1 MKAIV
6 FDVFGTI
13 VDWRSSL
20 IHQFGELEKELGIDL
35 PSEALADQW
44 RQLYAPSMDRVR
56 RGEIP
61 WTILDDLHRESLV
74 TLLDQHG
81 IALDEA
87 TIDRINLF
95 WHRLTPWPDVQRG
108 LQHLKEDY
116 IIGTLTNGNVS
127 LMVDV
132 ARHAQLPWD
141 MIFCA
146 ELFEH
151 YKPDPEV
158 YLGACRLLR
167 LPPEEVM
174 LCAAHN
180 ADLHAARALGMKT
193 AFIPRRTEYGPSQS
207 NDLEAEEAWDFVAD
221 DLVELSEQLIRDR
234 RRA

>member
-20 IHQFGELEKELGIDL
+20 IHQFNELEKEQGIEL

-61 WTILDDLHRESLV
+61 WTVLDELHRESLV
-74 TLLDQHG
+74 KLFDQQG

-87 TIDRINLF
+87 TIDRVNHF
-95 WHRLTPWPDVQRG
+95 WHQLDPWPDVPLG
-108 LQHLKEDY
+108 LQRLKEHG
-116 IIGTLTNGNVS
+116 IIATLTNGNVS

-132 ARHAQLPWD
+132 ARHAKLPWD

-151 YKPDPEV
+151 YKPDSEV

-180 ADLHAARALGMKT
+180 ADLRAARALGMKT
-193 AFIPRRTEYGPSQS
+193 AFIPRRTEYGPQQR
-207 NDLEAEEAWDFVAD
+207 NDLEAEEAWDFVAE
-221 DLVELSEQLIRDR
+221 DLVALSERLTGY
-234 RRA
+234 

>member
-20 IHQFGELEKELGIDL
+20 IHQFGELEKELGIEL

-56 RGEIP
+56 QGEIP
-61 WTILDDLHRESLV
+61 WTVLDDLHRESLV
-74 TLLDQHG
+74 KLLNQHG

-108 LQHLKEDY
+108 LQRLKEQY
-116 IIGTLTNGNVS
+116 IIATLTNGNIS

-132 ARHAQLPWD
+132 ARYAELPWD
-141 MIFCA
+141 MVFSA
-146 ELFEH
+146 ELFQH

-180 ADLHAARALGMKT
+180 SDLRAARALGLKT
-193 AFIPRRTEYGPSQS
+193 AFIPRRKEYGPQQR
-207 NDLEAEEAWDFVAD
+207 NDLEAEEAWDVVAE
-221 DLVELSEQLIRDR
+221 DLVALSEQLK
-234 RRA
+234 AQ

>member
-20 IHQFGELEKELGIDL
+20 INQFNELEKELGIEL
-35 PSEALADQW
+35 PSEVLADQW

-61 WTILDDLHRESLV
+61 WTVLDDLHRESLV
-74 TLLDQHG
+74 KLLNQLG

-87 TIDRINLF
+87 TIDRVNYF
-95 WHRLTPWPDVQRG
+95 WHQLEPWPDVPHG
-108 LQHLKEDY
+108 LQRLKEHT
-116 IIGTLTNGNVS
+116 IIATLTNGNVS

-132 ARHAQLPWD
+132 ARHAKLPWD

-180 ADLHAARALGMKT
+180 SDLRAARALGMKT
-193 AFIPRRTEYGPSQS
+193 AFIPRRTEYGPQQS
-207 NDLEAEEAWDFVAD
+207 KDLEAEEAWDFVAE
-221 DLVELSEQLIRDR
+221 DLVALSERLIE
-234 RRA
+234 

>member
-20 IHQFGELEKELGIDL
+20 INQFNELEKELGVEL
-35 PSEALADQW
+35 PSEVLTDQW
-44 RQLYAPSMDRVR
+44 RHQYAPSMNRVR
-56 RGEIP
+56 QGENP
-61 WTILDDLHRESLV
+61 WMGLDDLHRESLV
-74 TLLDQHG
+74 KLLNQHG

-87 TIDRINLF
+87 TIDRVNHF
-95 WHRLTPWPDVQRG
+95 WHQLEPWPDVQNG
-108 LQHLKEDY
+108 LQRLKEHY
-116 IIGTLTNGNVS
+116 IIGTLTNGNLS

-132 ARHAQLPWD
+132 ARHAKLPWD

-146 ELFEH
+146 ELFQH

-180 ADLHAARALGMKT
+180 YDLRAARALGMKT
-193 AFIPRRTEYGPSQS
+193 AFIPRRTEYGPQQS
-207 NDLEAEEAWDFVAD
+207 KDLEAEEAWDFVAE
-221 DLVELSEQLIRDR
+221 DLVALSERLVRDR
-234 RRA
+234 RRT

>member
-20 IHQFGELEKELGIDL
+20 INQFNELEKELGIEL
-35 PSEALADQW
+35 PSEVLADQW

-56 RGEIP
+56 KGEIP
-61 WTILDDLHRESLV
+61 WTVLDDLHRESLV
-74 TLLDQHG
+74 TLLNQHG

-87 TIDRINLF
+87 TIDRVNYF
-95 WHRLTPWPDVQRG
+95 WHQLEPWPDVPHG
-108 LQHLKEDY
+108 LQRLKEHT
-116 IIGTLTNGNVS
+116 IIATLTNGNVS

-132 ARHAQLPWD
+132 ARHAKLPWD

-151 YKPDPEV
+151 YKPDSEV

-180 ADLHAARALGMKT
+180 ADLRAARALGMKT
-193 AFIPRRTEYGPSQS
+193 AFIPRRTEYGPQQS
-207 NDLEAEEAWDFVAD
+207 KDLEAEEAWDFVAE
-221 DLVELSEQLIRDR
+221 DLVALSESLIE
-234 RRA
+234 

>member
-20 IHQFGELEKELGIDL
+20 IHQFNELEKELGIEL
-35 PSEALADQW
+35 PSEVLADQW

-56 RGEIP
+56 KGEIP
-61 WTILDDLHRESLV
+61 WTVLDDLHRESLV
-74 TLLDQHG
+74 TLLNQHG

-87 TIDRINLF
+87 TIDRVNYF
-95 WHRLTPWPDVQRG
+95 WHQLEPWPDVPHG
-108 LQHLKEDY
+108 LQRLKEHT
-116 IIGTLTNGNVS
+116 IIATLTNGNVS

-132 ARHAQLPWD
+132 ALHAKLPWD

-151 YKPDPEV
+151 YKPDSEV

-180 ADLHAARALGMKT
+180 ADLRAARVLGMKT
-193 AFIPRRTEYGPSQS
+193 AFIPRRTEYGPQQS
-207 NDLEAEEAWDFVAD
+207 KDLEAEEAWDFVAE
-221 DLVELSEQLIRDR
+221 DLVALSECLIE
-234 RRA
+234 

>member
-20 IHQFGELEKELGIDL
+20 IHQFNELEKDLGIEL
-35 PSEALADQW
+35 PSEVLADQW

-61 WTILDDLHRESLV
+61 WTVLDDLHRESLV
-74 TLLDQHG
+74 TLLNQHG

-87 TIDRINLF
+87 TIDRVNYF
-95 WHRLTPWPDVQRG
+95 WHQLEPWPDVPHG
-108 LQHLKEDY
+108 LQRLKEHT
-116 IIGTLTNGNVS
+116 IIATLTNGNVS

-132 ARHAQLPWD
+132 ARHAKLPWD

-151 YKPDPEV
+151 YKPDSEV

-180 ADLHAARALGMKT
+180 ADLRAARALGMKT
-193 AFIPRRTEYGPSQS
+193 AFIPRRTEYDPQQS
-207 NDLEAEEAWDFVAD
+207 KDLEAEEAWDFVAE
-221 DLVELSEQLIRDR
+221 DLVALSESLIE
-234 RRA
+234 

>member
-20 IHQFGELEKELGIDL
+20 INQFNELEKELGIEL
-35 PSEALADQW
+35 PSEVLADQW

-61 WTILDDLHRESLV
+61 WTVLDDLHRESLV
-74 TLLDQHG
+74 KLLNQHG

-87 TIDRINLF
+87 TIDRVNYF
-95 WHRLTPWPDVQRG
+95 WHQLEPWPDVPHG
-108 LQHLKEDY
+108 LQRLKEQA
-116 IIGTLTNGNVS
+116 IIATLTNGNVS

-132 ARHAQLPWD
+132 ARHAKLPWD

-180 ADLHAARALGMKT
+180 ADLRAARALGMKT
-193 AFIPRRTEYGPSQS
+193 AFIPRRTEYGTQQS
-207 NDLEAEEAWDFVAD
+207 KDLEAEEAWDFVAE
-221 DLVELSEQLIRDR
+221 DLVALSEWLIE
-234 RRA
+234 

>member
-20 IHQFGELEKELGIDL
+20 IHQFRGLEKELGIDL
-35 PSEALADQW
+35 LSEELADQW

-61 WTILDDLHRESLV
+61 WTVLDELHRESLV
-74 TLLDQHG
+74 KLFDQQG

-87 TIDRINLF
+87 TIDRVNHF
-95 WHRLTPWPDVQRG
+95 WHQLEPWPDVPLG
-108 LQHLKEDY
+108 LQRLKEHG
-116 IIGTLTNGNVS
+116 IIATLTNGNVS

-132 ARHAQLPWD
+132 ARHAKLPWD

-180 ADLHAARALGMKT
+180 ADLRAARAVGMKT
-193 AFIPRRTEYGPSQS
+193 AFIPRRTEYGPHQS
-207 NDLEAEEAWDFVAD
+207 KDLEAEEAWDFVAE
-221 DLVELSEQLIRDR
+221 DLVALSEHLRQ
-234 RRA
+234 

>member
-20 IHQFGELEKELGIDL
+20 IEQFRQLAMELGIDI
-35 PSEALADQW
+35 PGETLADQW
-44 RQLYAPSMDRVR
+44 RGHYGPSMDRVR
-56 RGEIP
+56 KGELP
-61 WTILDDLHRESLV
+61 WTGLDDLHRESLV
-74 TLLDQHG
+74 ELLGQHG
-81 IALDEA
+81 LTFDAA
-87 TIDRINLF
+87 TIERINLF
-95 WHRLTPWPDVQRG
+95 WHRLTPWPDAVPG
-108 LQHLKEDY
+108 LQWLKQQY
-116 IIGTLTNGNVS
+116 IIATLTNGNLS

-141 MIFCA
+141 MVFCA
-146 ELFEH
+146 ELFQH

-180 ADLHAARALGMKT
+180 YDLHAARALGMKT
-193 AFIPRRTEYGPSQS
+193 AFIPRPTEYGPRQDK
-207 NDLEAEEAWDFVAD
+207 DLQAEGDW
-221 DLVELSEQLIRDR
+221 DLVAEDLVALSGRLVSDQ
-234 RRA
+234 

>member
-20 IHQFGELEKELGIDL
+20 IRQFKALETELGIEI
-35 PSEALADQW
+35 PCEVITDQW
-44 RQLYAPSMDRVR
+44 RQHYAPSMDRVR
-56 RGEIP
+56 NGEIP
-61 WTILDDLHRESLV
+61 WTVLDDLHRESLV
-74 TLLDQHG
+74 TLLNQHG

-87 TIDRINLF
+87 TIDRINHF
-95 WHRLTPWPDVQRG
+95 WHQLEPWPDVQNG
-108 LQHLKEDY
+108 LQRLKAHT
-116 IIGTLTNGNVS
+116 IIATLTNGNIS

-132 ARHAQLPWD
+132 ARHAKLPWD

-146 ELFEH
+146 ELFQH
-151 YKPDPEV
+151 YKPDAEV

-180 ADLHAARALGMKT
+180 SDLRAARALGMKT
-193 AFIPRRTEYGPSQS
+193 AFIPRRTEYGPQQS
-207 NDLEAEEAWDFVAD
+207 KDLEAEEAWDFVAE
-221 DLVELSEQLIRDR
+221 DLVALSERLIE
-234 RRA
+234 

>member
-20 IHQFGELEKELGIDL
+20 IHQFNELEKELGIEL
-35 PSEALADQW
+35 PREALTDQW

-56 RGEIP
+56 KGEIP
-61 WTILDDLHRESLV
+61 WTGLDDLHRESLV
-74 TLLDQHG
+74 KLLDQHG

-95 WHRLTPWPDVQRG
+95 WHRLAPWPDVQRG
-108 LQHLKEDY
+108 LQQLKEHH
-116 IIGTLTNGNVS
+116 IIATLTNGNIS

-132 ARHAQLPWD
+132 ARYAELPWD

-146 ELFEH
+146 ELFQH

-180 ADLHAARALGMKT
+180 SDLRAARALGMKT
-193 AFIPRRTEYGPSQS
+193 AFIPRRTEYGPQQR
-207 NDLEAEEAWDFVAD
+207 NDLEAEETWDVVAD
-221 DLVELSEQLIRDR
+221 DLVALSEHLRE
-234 RRA
+234 

>member
-20 IHQFGELEKELGIDL
+20 INQFNELEKELGIEL
-35 PSEALADQW
+35 PSEVLADQW

-61 WTILDDLHRESLV
+61 WMVLDDLHRESLV
-74 TLLDQHG
+74 TLLNQHG

-87 TIDRINLF
+87 TIDRVNYF
-95 WHRLTPWPDVQRG
+95 WHQLEPWPDVPHG
-108 LQHLKEDY
+108 LQRLKEHT
-116 IIGTLTNGNVS
+116 IIATLTNGNVS

-132 ARHAQLPWD
+132 ARHAKLPWD

-151 YKPDPEV
+151 YKPDSEV

-180 ADLHAARALGMKT
+180 ADLRAARALGMKT
-193 AFIPRRTEYGPSQS
+193 AFIPRRTEYGPQQS
-207 NDLEAEEAWDFVAD
+207 KDLEAEEAWDFVAE
-221 DLVELSEQLIRDR
+221 DLVVLSERLIE
-234 RRA
+234 RANNK

>member
-20 IHQFGELEKELGIDL
+20 IHQFNELEKELGIEL
-35 PSEALADQW
+35 PSEVLADQW

-56 RGEIP
+56 KGEIP
-61 WTILDDLHRESLV
+61 WTVLDDLHRESLV
-74 TLLDQHG
+74 TLLNQHG

-87 TIDRINLF
+87 TIDRVNYF
-95 WHRLTPWPDVQRG
+95 WHQLEPWPDVPHG
-108 LQHLKEDY
+108 LQRLKEHT
-116 IIGTLTNGNVS
+116 IIATLTNGNVS

-132 ARHAQLPWD
+132 ARHAKLPWD

-151 YKPDPEV
+151 YKPDSEV

-180 ADLHAARALGMKT
+180 ADLRAARALGMKT
-193 AFIPRRTEYGPSQS
+193 AFIPRRTEYGPQQS
-207 NDLEAEEAWDFVAD
+207 KDLEAEEAWDFVAE
-221 DLVELSEQLIRDR
+221 DLVALSESLIE
-234 RRA
+234 

>member
-20 IHQFGELEKELGIDL
+20 INQFNELEKELGIEL
-35 PSEALADQW
+35 PSEVLADQW

-61 WTILDDLHRESLV
+61 WMVLDDLHRESLV
-74 TLLDQHG
+74 TLLNQHG

-87 TIDRINLF
+87 TIDRVNYF
-95 WHRLTPWPDVQRG
+95 WHQLEPWPDVPHG
-108 LQHLKEDY
+108 LQRLKEHT
-116 IIGTLTNGNVS
+116 IIATLTNGNFS

-132 ARHAQLPWD
+132 ARHAKLPWD

-151 YKPDPEV
+151 YKPDSEV

-180 ADLHAARALGMKT
+180 ADLRAARALGMKT
-193 AFIPRRTEYGPSQS
+193 AFIPRRTEYGPQQS
-207 NDLEAEEAWDFVAD
+207 KDLEAEEAWDFVAE
-221 DLVELSEQLIRDR
+221 DLVALSERLIRDR

>member
-20 IHQFGELEKELGIDL
+20 IHQFNELEKELGIEL
-35 PSEALADQW
+35 PSEVLADQW

-61 WTILDDLHRESLV
+61 WTVLDDLHRESLV
-74 TLLDQHG
+74 KLLNQHG

-87 TIDRINLF
+87 TIDRVNYF
-95 WHRLTPWPDVQRG
+95 WHQLEPWPDVPHG
-108 LQHLKEDY
+108 LQRLKEHT
-116 IIGTLTNGNVS
+116 IIATLTNGNVS

-132 ARHAQLPWD
+132 ARHAKLPWD

-151 YKPDPEV
+151 YKPDSEV

-180 ADLHAARALGMKT
+180 ADLRAARALGMKT
-193 AFIPRRTEYGPSQS
+193 AFIPRHTEYGPQQC
-207 NDLEAEEAWDFVAD
+207 NDVEAEEAWDFVAE
-221 DLVELSEQLIRDR
+221 DLVVLSERLIE
-234 RRA
+234 

>member
-20 IHQFGELEKELGIDL
+20 INQFNELEKELGIEL
-35 PSEALADQW
+35 PSEALTDQW
-44 RQLYAPSMDRVR
+44 RQHYAPSMDRVR
-56 RGEIP
+56 KGEIP
-61 WTILDDLHRESLV
+61 WTGLDDLHRESLV
-74 TLLDQHG
+74 KLLNQHG
-81 IALDEA
+81 VMLDEA
-87 TIDRINLF
+87 TIDRVNHF
-95 WHRLTPWPDVQRG
+95 WHQLEPWPDVQRG
-108 LQHLKEDY
+108 LQQLKEHT
-116 IIGTLTNGNVS
+116 IIATLTNGNVS

-132 ARHAQLPWD
+132 ARHAKLPWD

-151 YKPDPEV
+151 YKPDSEV

-180 ADLHAARALGMKT
+180 ADLRAARALGMKT
-193 AFIPRRTEYGPSQS
+193 AFIPRRTEYGPQQDK
-207 NDLEAEEAWDFVAD
+207 DLEAEEAWDFVAE
-221 DLVELSEQLIRDR
+221 DLIALSEQLRG
-234 RRA
+234 

>member
-20 IHQFGELEKELGIDL
+20 IHQFNELEKELGIEL
-35 PSEALADQW
+35 PSEVLADQW
-44 RQLYAPSMDRVR
+44 RQLYVPSMDRVR
-56 RGEIP
+56 RGELP
-61 WTILDDLHRESLV
+61 WTVLDDLHRESLV
-74 TLLDQHG
+74 KLLSQHG

-87 TIDRINLF
+87 TIDRVNYF
-95 WHRLTPWPDVQRG
+95 WHQLEPWPDVPHG
-108 LQHLKEDY
+108 LQRLKEHT
-116 IIGTLTNGNVS
+116 IIATLTNGNVS

-132 ARHAQLPWD
+132 ARHAKLPWD

-151 YKPDPEV
+151 YKPDTEV

-180 ADLHAARALGMKT
+180 ADLRAARALGMKT
-193 AFIPRRTEYGPSQS
+193 AFIPRRTEYGPQQS
-207 NDLEAEEAWDFVAD
+207 KDLEAEEAWDFVAE
-221 DLVELSEQLIRDR
+221 DLVALSESLIE
-234 RRA
+234 

>member
-20 IHQFGELEKELGIDL
+20 INQFNELEKELGVEL
-35 PSEALADQW
+35 PSEVLADQW

-61 WTILDDLHRESLV
+61 WTVLDDLHRESLV
-74 TLLDQHG
+74 KLLNQHG
-81 IALDEA
+81 VMLDEA
-87 TIDRINLF
+87 TIDRVNHF
-95 WHRLTPWPDVQRG
+95 WHQLDPWPDVQRG
-108 LQHLKEDY
+108 LQQLKEHT
-116 IIGTLTNGNVS
+116 IIATLTNGNLS

-132 ARHAQLPWD
+132 ARYAKLPWD
-141 MIFCA
+141 MVFCA
-146 ELFEH
+146 ELFQH

-180 ADLHAARALGMKT
+180 YDLAAARALGMKT
-193 AFIPRRTEYGPSQS
+193 AFIPRRTEYGPQQRK
-207 NDLEAEEAWDFVAD
+207 DLAAEQEWDFVAE
-221 DLVELSEQLIRDR
+221 DLLALSEQLRG
-234 RRA
+234 

>member
-20 IHQFGELEKELGIDL
+20 IHQFNELEKELGIEL
-35 PSEALADQW
+35 PSEVLADQW

-61 WTILDDLHRESLV
+61 WTVLDDLHRESLV
-74 TLLDQHG
+74 KLLNQHG

-87 TIDRINLF
+87 TIDRVNYF
-95 WHRLTPWPDVQRG
+95 WHQLEPWPDVPHG
-108 LQHLKEDY
+108 LQRLKEHT
-116 IIGTLTNGNVS
+116 IIATLTNGNLS

-132 ARHAQLPWD
+132 ARHAKLPWD

-151 YKPDPEV
+151 YKPDSEV

-180 ADLHAARALGMKT
+180 ADLRAARELGMKT
-193 AFIPRRTEYGPSQS
+193 AFIPRRTEYGPQQDK
-207 NDLEAEEAWDFVAD
+207 DLEAEEAWDFVAE
-221 DLVELSEQLIRDR
+221 DLVALSERLIE
-234 RRA
+234 